1 MRTATH
7 SMTRRAVAHDYT
19 KTGIYHIT
27 LHVADGLWQP
37 LGDVAGDAMA
47 LDGTPDAPRV
57 DMTPVGQMVERE
69 LLHSIHEHY
78 PMVIVDTY
86 IIMPDHLHFILEVQ
100 DRIISK
106 NGKLLPLGQVIAG
119 FKKGCNRRY
128 WEMTGNA
135 GGVTA
140 AHTVGNS
147 TAPGVPCASSAAHSV
162 PGASSAANS
171 VPGASS
177 AAHSVPSASAAHSV
191 SSGFPAGSKPPSNA
205 TTGRQPLFALGYC
218 DVMPVDAAQ
227 LATQRAYIKGNPRSR
242 LQRINNR
249 SLLSVCRSAI
259 NTALT
264 PSALRGFLKRECM
277 AKHATP
283 DALAAIECRLL
294 LADGFI
300 ACDTYGNRQLL
311 NSHLLPV
318 VCHHKD
324 AQRFAEQKQHCLE
337 AAARSAVLVSACISP
352 REREIINECVN
363 HGFPVITILDNGFP
377 DRYHPSAEQQERCV
391 ADRLLLVSPWGYQ
404 YRGKNEQVT
413 IPFCKTM
420 NCVAQAL
427 CRMKDDWWKTCA
439 PLN

>member
-19 KTGIYHIT
+19 RTGIYHIT

-140 AHTVGNS
+140 AHTAGNS
-147 TAPGVPCASSAAHSV
+147 TAPGVPGASSAHSV
-162 PGASSAANS
+162 PGAS
-171 VPGASS
+171 
-177 AAHSVPSASAAHSV
+177 SAAHSV

-227 LATQRAYIKGNPRSR
+227 RATQRAYIKGNPRSR

-324 AQRFAEQKQHCLE
+324 VQRFAEQKQHCLE
-337 AAARSAVLVSACISP
+337 AAAKSAVLVSACISP

-363 HGFPVITILDNGFP
+363 HAFPVITILDNGFP

-427 CRMKDDWWKTCA
+427 CRMKDDWWKACA